1 MILKMY
7 HDTVID
13 INEEEKVITLTR
25 GRWNFTSV
33 RITLEDENINLLQI
47 FKNTQTTRVID
58 INQLSNRYKENLLQL
73 VTGNL
78 FFISETPSKK
88 ALFITDSK
96 DLLSETLSRL
106 SCVHQESIMVD
117 KSDFKRNYIAGKN
130 IKNPVELNEIQVT
143 IGEYLQREEIKL
155 LVVVLAKVDDV
166 FCKLINKIL
175 HDNDIEQ
182 IYLIM
187 DNRFSYIFGV
197 KYLYTGCYSC
207 FSQRNTAKMKKLP
220 QTSEIIESETYS
232 VEGHALNNL
241 NFILSYLVHSLN
253 EYYETGAMSLCGRII
268 CIFNQTLEVTYE
280 NLLRSS
286 LCNDC
291 GYVGRM
297 RNVERNIRLKE
308 LVGKDDIL

>member
-1 MILKMY
+1 MY
-7 HDTVID
+7 HDTDID

-33 RITLEDENINLLQI
+33 RITLEDENRNLLQI
-47 FKNTQTTRVID
+47 FKEIQNKRFID
-58 INQLSNRYKENLLQL
+58 INQVSNRYKDNFLQL
-73 VTGNL
+73 VSGNL
-78 FFISETPSKK
+78 FYKSEVPSQKTLFIS
-88 ALFITDSK
+88 DSK
-96 DLLSETLSRL
+96 DILSEALTRL
-106 SCVHQESIMVD
+106 SCEHKESIMVD
-117 KSDFKRNYIAGKN
+117 KVHFKRSYIAEKN
-130 IKNPVELNEIQVT
+130 IKNPVELNEIQRT
-143 IGEYLQREEIKL
+143 FGEYLQREEIKL
-155 LVVVLAKVDDV
+155 VVVVLAKADDG
-166 FCKLINKIL
+166 FCRLVNKIL

-182 IYLIM
+182 VYLIM
-187 DNRFSYIFGV
+187 DNSFSYLFGV

-207 FSQRNTAKMKKLP
+207 FSQRNTAKMKQLP
-220 QTSEIIESETYS
+220 QTSEIVEDEIHR

-241 NFILSYLVHSLN
+241 NFVLSYLVHSLN
-253 EYYETGAMSLCGRII
+253 EYYETGAMSLYGRII

-308 LVGKDDIL
+308 LGKGDIL